1 MILAYKSVRQMVLTS
16 QTFVCRQS
24 SETTGRVPLRLR
36 GDRAHHGAGAD
47 TAGHPEGRQAQAAA
61 LGAGEETEDQGT
73 EEGSRTQPGLLSDGP
88 SRGTLGLD
96 LKPFNLIYT
105 QFFLQEMLPSMDFLI
120 NIIMLVLIIY
130 E

>member
-1 MILAYKSVRQMVLTS
+1 MQELTS

-47 TAGHPEGRQAQAAA
+47 TAGHPEGRQAQTAA

-73 EEGSRTQPGLLSDGP
+73 EEGSRTQPGLLSDILLLQ
-88 SRGTLGLD
+88 STTGTLRGAANRD
-96 LKPFNLIYT
+96 LVRVNCQLLTTNIYNVT
-105 QFFLQEMLPSMDFLI
+105 
-120 NIIMLVLIIY
+120 
-130 E
+130 